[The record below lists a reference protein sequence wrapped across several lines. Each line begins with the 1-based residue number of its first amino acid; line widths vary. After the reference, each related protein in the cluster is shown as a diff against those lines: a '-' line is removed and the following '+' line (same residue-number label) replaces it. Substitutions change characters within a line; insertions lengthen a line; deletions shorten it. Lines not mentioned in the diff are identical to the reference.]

1 MPTTS
6 FYNLETTNFKLIR
19 VTSTLVNG
27 LYVN

>member
-19 VTSTLVNG
+19 VTSTLVNWG
-27 LYVN
+27 LC